1 MSPHVIFFQLTPAQR
16 HKLGG
21 NRFCLAAAL
30 KFRGLTGPWSPC
42 PTGAW
47 CHCVGKA
54 LGRILAASQMQSSR
68 VAWEED
74 FWEEGWK
81 ESCFWGV
88 FHALCQSN
96 ARPQHVSSLA
106 GHWELYS
113 EHEVSWT
120 SCPSLAEDM
129 NVAKSQGQP
138 ISFLSIN
145 VPRAQSFFFFP
156 LNLLAHS
163 SHCEFL
169 PPFRMATDV

>member
-1 MSPHVIFFQLTPAQR
+1 MLGCCFKIQRSHRAMVSLPHRSVVPLCGQSPGQDPGSLPNAELQGG
-16 HKLGG
+16 LGG
-21 NRFCLAAAL
+21 GFLGGRLERELLLGGISCLVPEQ
-30 KFRGLTGPWSPC
+30 RQTS
-42 PTGAW
+42 T
-47 CHCVGKA
+47 
-54 LGRILAASQMQSSR
+54 
-68 VAWEED
+68 
-74 FWEEGWK
+74 
-81 ESCFWGV
+81 
-88 FHALCQSN
+88 
-96 ARPQHVSSLA
+96 HVSSLA